1 MPHFSFIHSWVTLL
15 IIIIPRRPLRRL
27 NNNNMRVAVV
37 VAAAAVAAVSL
48 KSNGNAWKKT
58 RQKPWRD
65 SKLHDSEK
73 NKSPNDLNV
82 HDGQSTMN
90 TIWAPWWTPKVVSWL
105 KKQEKTSLSRVDEKK
120 QQRSRHL
127 FVCLF
132 LVVYNAWTLAQWRY
146 VAMSS
151 DPSENPKCRD
161 CGSLDVDPIF
171 FQVFHMSVCP
181 RCKEKYPERYS
192 LITKTEAKEASGIH
206 DKAMARSVIADTCF
220 LNRIISWQIVSIS
233 KNKEERRI

>member
-1 MPHFSFIHSWVTLL
+1 MPHFSFIHLWVTLL
-15 IIIIPRRPLRRL
+15 IIIIPHPHPLRLLLRV
-27 NNNNMRVAVV
+27 NNNMRVAAA
-37 VAAAAVAAVSL
+37 VAAAADSL
-48 KSNGNAWKKT
+48 KSSGNALKKT
-58 RQKPWRD
+58 RQKPWRN
-65 SKLHDSEK
+65 SKLNDSEK
-73 NKSPNDLNV
+73 NKSPNDQNV
-82 HDGQSTMN
+82 PDGQSIMN
-90 TIWAPWWTPKVVSWL
+90 TIWAPWWTPKAVSWL

-127 FVCLF
+127 FVCF
-132 LVVYNAWTLAQWRY
+132 FVVYNAWTLAQWRY
-146 VAMSS
+146 IAMSS

-192 LITKTEAKEASGIH
+192 LITKTEAKEASSLH
-206 DKAMARSVIADTCF
+206 DRTMAWSTIADACF
-220 LNRIISWQIVSIS
+220 LNRTISWQIVSIS